1 MLDHIHHL
9 SEEEK
14 NLVLQAPVYVSL
26 LIAGA
31 DGHIQQ
37 EEQKRIL
44 ELVHTKTFSEHYE
57 LRELYAA
64 LKHDLA
70 GHLRQMMAAL
80 PEDTNERQAMLSGL
94 LGRLNHI
101 FPQLEKHFARRLYK
115 NLREFA
121 HYIAHAD
128 GGFWGI
134 SAVSDAE
141 QQWIKLPM
149 LEEPFTE
156 EA

>member
-31 DGHIQQ
+31 DGHVQL
-37 EEQKRIL
+37 EEQQRIL
-44 ELVHTKTFSEHYE
+44 ELVHTKTFSEQYE
-57 LRELYAA
+57 LRALYAE
-64 LKHDLA
+64 LDHDLA
-70 GHLRQMMAAL
+70 AHLRQMLVSL
-80 PEDTNERQAMLSGL
+80 PENTEERQDMLSGL
-94 LGRLNHI
+94 LQRLNLI
-101 FPQLEKHFARRLYK
+101 FPQLEKHFARQLFK
-115 NLREFA
+115 SLREFA

-141 QQWIKLPM
+141 RQWIKLPM
-149 LEEPFTE
+149 LEEPFKDQD
-156 EA
+156 

>member
-9 SEEEK
+9 TQEEK
-14 NLVLQAPVYVSL
+14 DLVLQAPVYVSL

-31 DGHIQQ
+31 DGNFQQ

-44 ELVHTKTFSEHYE
+44 ELVHTKTFSEQYE
-57 LRELYAA
+57 LRELYAS
-64 LKHDLA
+64 LNHNLA
-70 GHLRQMMAAL
+70 EHLRHMMASL
-80 PEDTNERQAMLSGL
+80 PEDTEERQAMLSGL
-94 LGRLNHI
+94 LGRLNDI
-101 FPQLEKHFARRLYK
+101 FPRLEQFFARQLYK
-115 NLREFA
+115 SLREFA

-141 QQWIKLPM
+141 RQWVKLPM
-149 LEEPFTE
+149 LNEPFS
-156 EA
+156 EAD

>member
-57 LRELYAA
+57 LRELYAT
-64 LKHDLA
+64 LNHDLA
-70 GHLRQMMAAL
+70 EHLRQMMAAL

-149 LEEPFTE
+149 LEEPFKDQD
-156 EA
+156 

>member
-57 LRELYAA
+57 LRELYAT
-64 LKHDLA
+64 LDHDLA
-70 GHLRQMMAAL
+70 EHLRQMMAAL
-80 PEDTNERQAMLSGL
+80 PEDTDERQAMLSGL

-149 LEEPFTE
+149 LEEPHTE

>member
-26 LIAGA
+26 LIEGA

-57 LRELYAA
+57 LRELYAT
-64 LKHDLA
+64 LNHDLA
-70 GHLRQMMAAL
+70 EHLRQMMAAL

>member
-31 DGHIQQ
+31 DSHIQQ

-57 LRELYAA
+57 LRELYAT
-64 LKHDLA
+64 LNHDLA
-70 GHLRQMMAAL
+70 EHLRQMMAAL